1 MVNRPSWDEYFL
13 YLAFAIALRSDDR
26 FIKHGAVIVD
36 NKTKHIIG
44 TGYNNTIAGFPENL
58 IDLNDR
64 DERRPYM
71 IHAEENAILN
81 SSTNASSLSNG
92 ATLYCTGLPCVNCLQ
107 RIMAFGIT
115 DIVYVKSR
123 LATVTENSDTAVI
136 RANIHETTFD
146 ITTAYGDDNYWVK
159 KGLEL
164 HNPAKTLVKQE
175 EAPYTTTV
183 TLHYPD
189 GTSKVVG
196 FEIPE
201 PKYEYIKPARPG
213 VAPTLRTVFT
223 PKLDSA
229 NWHKAYVDDNH
240 DVIVF
245 GNEGYEMVKKLIKDG
260 QFRVVHK
267 GA

>member
-1 MVNRPSWDEYFL
+1 MPNH
-13 YLAFAIALRSDDR
+13 ALNGSNFD
-26 FIKHGAVIVD
+26 
-36 NKTKHIIG
+36 
-44 TGYNNTIAGFPENL
+44 AGL
-58 IDLNDR
+58 RVKAL
-64 DERRPYM
+64 
-71 IHAEENAILN
+71 
-81 SSTNASSLSNG
+81 
-92 ATLYCTGLPCVNCLQ
+92 LPKL
-107 RIMAFGIT
+107 T

-159 KGLEL
+159 RGLEL
-164 HNPAKTLVKQE
+164 HNPAKTEVKQE

-213 VAPTLRTVFT
+213 VAPTLETVSYFT
-223 PKLDSA
+223 PKLDPA

-240 DVIVF
+240 EVIFF
-245 GNEGYEMVKKLIKDG
+245 GHKEYKMVSQLIKEG
-260 QFRVVHK
+260 KFRVIHR